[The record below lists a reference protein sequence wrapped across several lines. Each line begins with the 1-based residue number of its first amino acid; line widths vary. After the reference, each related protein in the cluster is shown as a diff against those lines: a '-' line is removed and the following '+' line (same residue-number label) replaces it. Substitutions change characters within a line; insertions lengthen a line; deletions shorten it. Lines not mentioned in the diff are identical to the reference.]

1 MKNQTTRTMALVR
14 MALLV
19 AVELI
24 MAVTPLGYLR
34 TAGLEI
40 SFLMVPVALGGILL
54 GPLAGA
60 VLGGVFGVSSFL
72 AAFSSAFGAPLL
84 ALNPFY
90 TFVVCFVPRV
100 LAGWL
105 PGLLVRV
112 MTKNPQKSKLPAFAA
127 ASLAAPVLN
136 TVLFMAALL
145 LFFYNSQPLQA
156 IATALGTSNVIAF
169 FGAFV
174 GVQGLIEAGVCFA
187 ICLPLSVALNKVIKT
202 DPN

>member
-1 MKNQTTRTMALVR
+1 MKTQTTRTMALVR
-14 MALLV
+14 LALLV
-19 AVELI
+19 AIELI

-40 SFLMVPVALGGILL
+40 SFLMVPVTLGAILL

-60 VLGGVFGVSSFL
+60 VLGGVFGMSSFL

-84 ALNPFY
+84 ALNPFL

-105 PGLLVRV
+105 PGLLVRA
-112 MTKNPQKSKLPAFAA
+112 MAQNPQKSKLPAFAA
-127 ASLAAPVLN
+127 ASIVAPLLN
-136 TVLFMAALL
+136 TVLFMSALL

-156 IATALGTSNVIAF
+156 IAAALGTSNVIAF

-174 GVQGLIEAGVCFA
+174 GVQGLVETGVCFA
-187 ICLPLSVALNKVIKT
+187 ICLPLSVALTKVIKT